1 MINRVNLDKV
11 YYCTKNEETCFFVLT
26 KIEALSKT
34 ASFLVLKFLITFHRH
49 FSYSENDYT
58 IPIHKLNNDFAH
70 INKKDRSS
78 IMNNNPPA
86 TPQNNSEENSRDI
99 KLQTLRVIGLI
110 VLISGYI
117 LVALSEVGELK
128 TLLTNPNANPDLAE
142 VDPF

>member
-1 MINRVNLDKV
+1 M
-11 YYCTKNEETCFFVLT
+11 
-26 KIEALSKT
+26 
-34 ASFLVLKFLITFHRH
+34 H
-49 FSYSENDYT
+49 
-58 IPIHKLNNDFAH
+58 
-70 INKKDRSS
+70 
-78 IMNNNPPA
+78 NNPPA

-128 TLLTNPNANPDLAE
+128 TLLTSPNANPDLAE